1 MGRGLLLGGVAVR
14 EKKRSVSV
22 LPELVAQDPETA
34 GGVAEPG
41 GGLLG
46 GEFFNEEGA

>member
-1 MGRGLLLGGVAVR
+1 MGLPPGGVAVR
-14 EKKRSVSV
+14 QKKWSVEG

-41 GGLLG
+41 GRLLG
-46 GEFFNEEGA
+46 REFFNEEGA